1 MLTTG
6 VLIGMPLGTEAAMT
20 LEDIPEKL
28 GALTISLPT
37 RGVSIDTKEQSGDNY
52 YRIRGHI
59 HSVDRNAP
67 EIEFQVNLPT
77 NWNGK
82 MAQFGGGGFDGREVN
97 SLSEKLLISP

>member
-6 VLIGMPLGTEAAMT
+6 VLIGMPLSTEAAMT

-28 GALTISLPT
+28 DVSTIRLPT
-37 RGVSIDTKEQSGDNY
+37 RRVSIDTKEQVTETSGGNY

-59 HSVDRNAP
+59 HSVDSNAP

-82 MAQFGGGGFDGREVN
+82 MA
-97 SLSEKLLISP
+97 